1 MYYSLAGLPPKS
13 LQFNACKKDLM
24 ISVSR
29 YLSRYLPMLFAS
41 SRTSPLRES

>member
-29 YLSRYLPMLFAS
+29 YLPMLFAS